1 MPTRSPVSPSIMRS
15 YREIKFRLRQELTNL
30 RLLAHPPRLPQALP
44 PPILAPLP
52 AILVPDAD
60 EIARLAEEIRHH
72 QLPLFDRRLD
82 FSSPIPW
89 RRDAISG
96 LETPKKYFRRIPY
109 LDSKKAGDHKIIWEL
124 NRHQH
129 IVVLAQAGDEASWQ
143 ELLSELDTW
152 LDQNPFQRGI
162 NWVSALEVAF
172 RALSWIQ
179 IYQIAGNRMQPEFRR
194 RFLEALYR
202 HGCHIHANL
211 SIYFSPNTHLLGEA
225 VVLHALGT
233 LFPDFPEARSWVE
246 SGREWVRHEYG
257 RQVRPDGSHFEQS
270 SYYHVYALDMF
281 LFHAQLA
288 GASEKDR
295 AILGRMA
302 SFLEA
307 LLGPNGELP
316 FLGDDDGGRLFHPYG
331 PRSLFGRD
339 TLHAANA
346 FLGRATGERESRL
359 FEDAGIAVMESGD
372 RHILIDAGPFG
383 PGSAGHSH
391 SDTLNIVVRSGREW
405 LLIDPGTFTYI
416 GDPEWRA
423 LFRGTSSHN
432 SVRVAG
438 RDQAIQAG
446 PFRWTNPPR
455 VRVLEW
461 STSSARDTLV
471 AECEYFGFIHRRR
484 VVFEKPSRV
493 VVTDD
498 ITGPPGQHALE
509 QFWHLG
515 STGAIRHLAVEGGV
529 VREAWRSDCFGSK
542 QLGPVVVVEK
552 RTELPCRLEASIQF

>member
-1 MPTRSPVSPSIMRS
+1 MRS
-15 YREIKFRLRQELTNL
+15 YREIVFRLRQELTNL
-30 RLLAHPPRLPQALP
+30 RLLAQPPRLPQAFP
-44 PPILAPLP
+44 TPSLASIP
-52 AILVPDAD
+52 AIPVPNAD
-60 EIARLAEEIRHH
+60 ETARLAEEIRRH

-96 LETPKKYFRRIPY
+96 LETPKQYFRRIPY
-109 LDSKKAGDHKIIWEL
+109 LEAKKTGDHKIIWEL

-129 IVVLAQAGDEASWQ
+129 LVVLAQAGDEASWQ
-143 ELLSELDTW
+143 ELLSEIESW

-202 HGCHIHANL
+202 HGCHIQANL

-225 VVLHALGT
+225 VVLHALGM

-288 GASEKDR
+288 GASEGDR
-295 AILGRMA
+295 ATLGRMA

-331 PRSLFGRD
+331 SRSMFGRD
-339 TLHAANA
+339 TLRAANA
-346 FLGRATGERESRL
+346 FLGRATRERGSRL

-391 SDTLNIVVRSGREW
+391 SDTLNIVVRSGGEW
-405 LLIDPGTFTYI
+405 LLIDPGTFTYV

-446 PFRWTNPPR
+446 PFRWANPPR

-471 AECEYFGFIHRRR
+471 AECEYFGFVHRRR

-493 VVTDD
+493 VITDD
-498 ITGPPGQHALE
+498 ITGPPGPHALE

-515 STGAIRHLAVEGGV
+515 SANAIRHLAVDGGV
-529 VREAWRSDCFGSK
+529 VREAWRSTGFGNK
-542 QLGPVVVVEK
+542 HQGPVVVVEK
-552 RTELPCRLEASIQF
+552 LTTLPCQLEAVIEL

>member
-1 MPTRSPVSPSIMRS
+1 MRS
-15 YREIKFRLRQELTNL
+15 LKEIAFRVRQDVSNL
-30 RLLAHPPRLPQALP
+30 VLLARPPRLPQAF
-44 PPILAPLP
+44 PIPVLGPLP
-52 AILVPDAD
+52 SISAPD
-60 EIARLAEEIRHH
+60 ESELTRLAEEIRRH
-72 QLPLFDRRLD
+72 QLPLFDRRFD
-82 FSSPIPW
+82 FSDPIRW

-96 LETPKKYFRRIPY
+96 LETSKKYLRWIPY

-129 IVVLAQAGDEASWQ
+129 LVVLARARDEASWQ
-143 ELLSELDTW
+143 ELLSEIDTW
-152 LDQNPFQRGI
+152 MDQNPFQRGI

-179 IYQIAGNRMQPEFRR
+179 IYQIAGNRMQPAFRR
-194 RFLEALYR
+194 RFLEVLYR
-202 HGCHIHANL
+202 HGCHIQANL

-225 VVLHALGT
+225 VVLHAMGT
-233 LFPDFPEARSWVE
+233 LFPDFPDARSWAE
-246 SGREWVRHEYG
+246 SGREWVRHEYR

-281 LFHAQLA
+281 LLHAQLA
-288 GASEKDR
+288 GASQEER

-346 FLGRATGERESRL
+346 FLGRSTGERGSRI
-359 FEDAGIAVMESGD
+359 FEDAGIAVMEAGD

-391 SDTLNIVVRSGREW
+391 SDTLSLLVRSGPEW
-405 LLIDPGTFTYI
+405 LLIDPGTFTYV
-416 GDPEWRA
+416 GDPVLRA
-423 LFRGTSSHN
+423 WFRGSGAHN
-432 SVRVAG
+432 TVRVAG

-446 PFRWTNPPR
+446 PFRWTDPPT
-455 VRVLEW
+455 VRILEW
-461 STSSARDTLV
+461 STSSERDTLF
-471 AECEYFGFIHRRR
+471 AECLYGGFSHRRR
-484 VVFEKPSRV
+484 VVFEKPGRLKI
-493 VVTDD
+493 TDD
-498 ITGPPGQHALE
+498 IDGPPGEHLVE

-515 STGAIRHLAVEGGV
+515 SADAAGHLAVEGGV
-529 VREAWRSDCFGSK
+529 QREACRSSVLGSK
-542 QLGPVVVVEK
+542 HLGPMVVVEK
-552 RTELPCRLEASIQF
+552 RTMLPCRLQAVIEF

>member
-1 MPTRSPVSPSIMRS
+1 MRS
-15 YREIKFRLRQELTNL
+15 YREIVFRLRQELTNL
-30 RLLAHPPRLPQALP
+30 RLLAQPPRLPQAFRA
-44 PPILAPLP
+44 PILQPIP
-52 AILVPDAD
+52 AIPVPNAE
-60 EIARLAEEIRHH
+60 EIARLAEEIRRH
-72 QLPLFDRRLD
+72 QLPLFDRRFD

-89 RRDAISG
+89 RRDAIG
-96 LETPKKYFRRIPY
+96 ELETPKQYFRRIPY

-129 IVVLAQAGDEASWQ
+129 LVVLAQAGDEASWQ
-143 ELLSELDTW
+143 ELLSQIETW

-179 IYQIAGNRMQPEFRR
+179 IYQIAGNRMEPEFLR

-202 HGCHIHANL
+202 HGCHIQANL

-225 VVLHALGT
+225 VVLHALGM

-288 GASEKDR
+288 GASQEER
-295 AILGRMA
+295 VTLGRMA

-331 PRSLFGRD
+331 SRSLFGRD
-339 TLHAANA
+339 TLRAANA
-346 FLGRATGERESRL
+346 FLGRATGEGGSRL

-383 PGSAGHSH
+383 PGSGGHSH
-391 SDTLNIVVRSGREW
+391 SDTLNIVIRAGAEW
-405 LLIDPGTFTYI
+405 LLIDPGTFTYV

-461 STSSARDTLV
+461 STSNARDTLV
-471 AECEYFGFIHRRR
+471 AECEYFGFVHRRR

-498 ITGPPGQHALE
+498 ITGPPGQHTLE

-515 STGAIRHLAVEGGV
+515 SASAIRHLAVEGGV
-529 VREAWRSDCFGSK
+529 VREDWRSTGFGNK
-542 QLGPVVVVEK
+542 HLGPVVVVEK
-552 RTELPCRLEASIQF
+552 LTALPCRLEAVIEL